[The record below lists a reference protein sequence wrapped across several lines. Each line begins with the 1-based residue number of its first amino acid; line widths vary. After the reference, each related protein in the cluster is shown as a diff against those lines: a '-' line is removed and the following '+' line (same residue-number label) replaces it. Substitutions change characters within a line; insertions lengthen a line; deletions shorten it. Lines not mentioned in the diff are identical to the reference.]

1 MECSSAAAGAQQI
14 NSSCTE
20 INVRSKASIHNKPT
34 AGTSISFAMNT
45 RTNKIIGSP
54 SQNIIGF
61 DSTYTN
67 QLWIK
72 DEDFIQKTVEA
83 FQPLSSIKKSV
94 ATPNLFPTTDSL
106 RSADSSGCR
115 S

>member
-1 MECSSAAAGAQQI
+1 MTLASHYIRATQEATLTDFGIVEPDGSTNHFMMECSSAAAGAQQI

-45 RTNKIIGSP
+45 GTNKIIGSP

-67 QLWIK
+67 QL
-72 DEDFIQKTVEA
+72 
-83 FQPLSSIKKSV
+83 
-94 ATPNLFPTTDSL
+94 
-106 RSADSSGCR
+106 
-115 S
+115 